1 MKIFKTI
8 LAIIVGI
15 IAGSV
20 VNAAII
26 FIGNAIFGSPDGMI
40 LWDEESVKAHADQL
54 TTVNYVCTFL
64 AHQLGTLVGAFVA
77 ATIAPFRK
85 LIFALVVG
93 IWFSGSGIYAVSVI
107 YAPIWFKIADITL
120 YIPIAFIGGSLAI
133 KKTRKDDKARANS

>member
-8 LAIIVGI
+8 LAIVTGI

-26 FIGNAIFGSPDGMI
+26 FLGNAIFGSPEGMI

-54 TTVNYVCTFL
+54 TTANYVCTFL

-85 LIFALVVG
+85 LIFALIVG
-93 IWFSGSGIYAVSVI
+93 IWFLGSGIYAASVI
-107 YAPIWFKIADITL
+107 TAPIWFKIADIVL
-120 YIPIAFIGGSLAI
+120 YLPIAFIGGNLKAKLT
-133 KKTRKDDKARANS
+133 KK